1 MSFSDNVFMGFVYG
15 IARGAFPLTLSLRLQ
30 TPDVLVTAAPAPA
43 EA

>member
-1 MSFSDNVFMGFVYG
+1 VSFSDNVFMGFVYG